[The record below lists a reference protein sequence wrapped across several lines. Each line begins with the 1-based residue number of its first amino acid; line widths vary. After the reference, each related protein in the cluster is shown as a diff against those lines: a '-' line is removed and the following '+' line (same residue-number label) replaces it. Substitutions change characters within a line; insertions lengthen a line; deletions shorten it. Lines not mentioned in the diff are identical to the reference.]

1 MKTIN
6 NYIIIIMCILLS
18 ACTGGKQNSFS
29 QIDGG
34 DTLKLKYAK
43 NLCIVKFEEYTEV
56 TLSDPWNK
64 DKTLAKY
71 VLVDVTDEDFDEED
85 IEDIEDDVDDD
96 AVIVKTPLKKA
107 LVSTSVHC
115 NLYDMF
121 GKKEMIAGVCDA
133 EYMGI
138 DFVKKG
144 LADKKIADCGSS
156 MQPNLERVIAL
167 SPDAIML
174 SPYQGSSYGKVAEIG
189 VPIIQLSDY
198 METSPLGRAEWMIFF
213 GMLVGEEDK
222 AIAEFEK
229 IEKEYNRYKELAAK
243 ETSRKSVMMDKMV
256 QATWYVP
263 GGESTIGQMLRDA
276 NCNYAYADTKQS
288 GSVEQSFEQVLQK
301 FADADI
307 WLMRYSDGGVANYNL
322 ASLEKENDKYKAF
335 NAFKQGE
342 VYGCETTKVP
352 FFEETPFH
360 PEYLLHDFII
370 LLHPDAEFSKGKTPR
385 YFKKL

>member
-1 MKTIN
+1 
-6 NYIIIIMCILLS
+6 MCVLLS

-29 QIDGG
+29 QHDGG
-34 DTLKLKYAK
+34 DTLKLKYAS
-43 NLCIVKFEEYTEV
+43 NLCIVKFEDYTEV
-56 TLSDPWNK
+56 TLADPWNEGK
-64 DKTLAKY
+64 VLAKY
-71 VLVDVTDEDFDEED
+71 VLVDTEDEDFDEED

-115 NLYDMF
+115 NLYDML
-121 GKKEMIAGVCDA
+121 GKKDAVAGVCDA

-174 SPYQGSSYGKVAEIG
+174 SPYQGSQGFGKISEIG
-189 VPIIQLSDY
+189 VPIIQLADY

-213 GMLVGEEDK
+213 GMLVGEEQK
-222 AIAEFEK
+222 AVAEFDK
-229 IEKEYNRYKELAAK
+229 VEKEYNRYKELAAK
-243 ETSRKSVMMDKMV
+243 ETDGKSVMMDKMV

-288 GSVEQSFEQVLQK
+288 GSIEQSFEQVLQK

-322 ASLEKENDKYKAF
+322 ASLVKENDKYKAF

-370 LLHPDAEFSKGKTPR
+370 LLHPNAEFSKEETPR
-385 YFKKL
+385 YFKKF